1 MGGGREGEWGILIRT
16 LLNDIYNIKEL
27 KFSGKDITRLKQY
40 YRTVINLIKLPQ
52 KLKVAPNGKSCQK
65 VAAQLVAWV
74 TQCHLS
80 LYFSGPCR
88 KQGGEKSHTASF
100 RFNSTIRRTRK
111 PFLSCQLLISLMGIL
126 RTLRIC
132 NNYVIF

>member
-40 YRTVINLIKLPQ
+40 YRAVINLIKLPQ

-65 VAAQLVAWV
+65 VAAQLVAWA
-74 TQCHLS
+74 T
-80 LYFSGPCR
+80 
-88 KQGGEKSHTASF
+88 
-100 RFNSTIRRTRK
+100 
-111 PFLSCQLLISLMGIL
+111 
-126 RTLRIC
+126 
-132 NNYVIF
+132 